1 MTAGALREQVWNT
14 LAQRRIA
21 TYPTPPHGH
30 HPNFVGSGRAAQ
42 QLVDHPVFSRALTVL
57 VGPEQVLKPV
67 REAVLRSGRCLLMPH
82 PDRGGQILQL
92 QNLAPSAIQRVRDVV
107 RYGQLVDQTLIA
119 VDLVVVGCV
128 AVDRL
133 GGWLG
138 KGYGFPQNNPLLTA
152 PWATLAHP
160 AMVFDQLPLNP
171 EKLVQ
176 LIATP
181 LECLVTHQG
190 LQAAR

>member
-1 MTAGALREQVWNT
+1 MTAGAVREQVWNM

-42 QLVDHPVFSRALTVL
+42 QLLDQPVFARALTVL

-67 REAVLRSGRCLLMPH
+67 REAVLRSGRQLLMPH
-82 PDRGGQILQL
+82 PDRSSQMLSL
-92 QNLAPSAIQRVRDVV
+92 QNVAPSAIVRVRDAV
-107 RYGQLVDQTLIA
+107 RYGQVIDPTQLAI
-119 VDLVVVGCV
+119 DLVVVGCV
-128 AVDRL
+128 AVDRQ

-138 KGYGFPQNNPLLTA
+138 KGYGFPQNNPVLTA

-160 AMVFDQLPLNP
+160 AMVFDQLPAPP
-171 EKLVQ
+171 EHKVR

-181 LECLVTHQG
+181 LDCLSLT
-190 LQAAR
+190 